1 MKRALLA
8 ALPAVL
14 VLGLVACGDDDDAP
28 TTVENTT
35 PTVGSAE
42 PDTTTEDELSD
53 LTLPGGITVPDLGSV
68 LPGGSLPD
76 FTIPDFSIPDLSLPE
91 NAEEILRSV
100 FPNLDDE
107 QLSCLVDE
115 LGGDLDPSRVP
126 DLMDQCGI
134 EPSDLIPG

>member
-35 PTVGSAE
+35 PTVDSAA
-42 PDTTTEDELSD
+42 PGNTDEDDLSD
-53 LTLPGGITVPDLGSV
+53 LTLPGGITVPDFGSV

-76 FTIPDFSIPDLSLPE
+76 FSIPDFSIPDFSIPE
-91 NAEEILRSV
+91 NAEEILSSV

-107 QLSCLVDE
+107 QLNCLLDE
-115 LGGDLDPSRVP
+115 LGGDIDPSRVP

-134 EPSDLIPG
+134 DPSDLIPG

>member
-1 MKRALLA
+1 MKRALIA
-8 ALPAVL
+8 AIPAVL

-35 PTVGSAE
+35 PSVGSEE
-42 PDTTTEDELSD
+42 PDTTDDELSD

-76 FTIPDFSIPDLSLPE
+76 FTIPGDLSIPDLSLPE

-100 FPNLDDE
+100 FPNLDDD

-115 LGGDLDPSRVP
+115 LGGDIDPSRVP
-126 DLMDQCGI
+126 DLMNQCGI
-134 EPSDLIPG
+134 DPSDLIPG